1 MKNDRTVVIKTDAHC
16 TWIAVLDPASGHRGR
31 YTVYRVYRWADKRA
45 DIVGRE
51 LDLKTARKL
60 AGKREP
66 DAALPKLA
74 PSGFDHV
81 CAWRKAATMLAK
93 CVVATV
99 QTGGKIGVGSGMV
112 MKVVGDK
119 KTIERWD
126 KDFIEALAFIGIEVS
141 DEKPTKS
148 KKATSRKTSAARE

>member
-1 MKNDRTVVIKTDAHC
+1 MKNDRTVVIKTDANC

-66 DAALPKLA
+66 AGATPKPA
-74 PSGFDHV
+74 PSGFDHE
-81 CAWRKAATMLAK
+81 CDWRKAAVMLAK

-99 QTGGKIGVGSGMV
+99 QAGGKIGMGSGMV
-112 MKVVGDK
+112 MKVVDGK
-119 KTIERWD
+119 KSIERWD
-126 KDFIEALAFIGIEVS
+126 KDFIEALAFIGIEFS
-141 DEKPTKS
+141 DEKPKKS
-148 KKATSRKTSAARE
+148 KKITTRKKSAARE